1 MDQLLIWVIL
11 KYCKKK
17 IYIKVFLFIVKIMIT
32 RYNILYI
39 LFALPFIIVGGICVY
54 VSYKTFY
61 VDSDD
66 FDDVEEEYNIMI
78 NQNKI

>member
-1 MDQLLIWVIL
+1 
-11 KYCKKK
+11 
-17 IYIKVFLFIVKIMIT
+17 MIT

>member
-1 MDQLLIWVIL
+1 
-11 KYCKKK
+11 
-17 IYIKVFLFIVKIMIT
+17 MIT

-39 LFALPFIIVGGICVY
+39 LFALPFIIVGGICAY

-78 NQNKI
+78 NQN

>member
-1 MDQLLIWVIL
+1 
-11 KYCKKK
+11 
-17 IYIKVFLFIVKIMIT
+17 MIT

-39 LFALPFIIVGGICVY
+39 LFALIFIIVGSICAY
-54 VSYKTFY
+54 VSYITFY
-61 VDSDD
+61 VDSDY